1 MRHPALVV
9 LMLFAVLAPASAQ
22 QPGDDPIAHALF
34 PPELIMKY
42 HEEVGLDDAQARAIK
57 EAIQQAQNRFLEMQ
71 WQMQTESAKLVKLL
85 NARPA
90 DEAVVLAQLEKVLG
104 TEREVKRTQ
113 ISLLIRIKNRLT
125 DAQLARLAELRKK
138 DARP

>member
-1 MRHPALVV
+1 MRNAAVGF
-9 LMLFAVLAPASAQ
+9 LMLFTVAAPARAQ
-22 QPGDDPIAHALF
+22 QPGDDPIAQALF

-42 HEEVGLDDAQARAIK
+42 QEDVGLDEAQARAIK
-57 EAIQQAQNRFLEMQ
+57 EVIQQAQTRFLEMQ
-71 WQMQTESAKLVKLL
+71 WQMQAESAKLVKLL
-85 NARPA
+85 NARPT
-90 DEAVVLAQLEKVLG
+90 DEAAVLAQLEKMLN

-125 DAQLARLAELRKK
+125 DAQLARLVELRKK

>member
-1 MRHPALVV
+1 MRNAAVGF
-9 LMLFAVLAPASAQ
+9 LMLFTVAAPARAQ
-22 QPGDDPIAHALF
+22 QPGDDPIAQALF

-42 HEEVGLDDAQARAIK
+42 QEDVGLDEAQARAIK
-57 EAIQQAQNRFLEMQ
+57 EVIQQAQTRFLEMQ
-71 WQMQTESAKLVKLL
+71 WQMQAESAKLVKLL
-85 NARPA
+85 NARPT
-90 DEAVVLAQLEKVLG
+90 DEAAVLAQLEKMLN